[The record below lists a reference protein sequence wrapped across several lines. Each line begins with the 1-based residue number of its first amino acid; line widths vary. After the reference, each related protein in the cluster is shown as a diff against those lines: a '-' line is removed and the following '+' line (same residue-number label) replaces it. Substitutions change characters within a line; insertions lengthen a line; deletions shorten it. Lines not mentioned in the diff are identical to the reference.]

1 MRNFQEAILSTGGMT
16 TDAAVLMMYGE
27 YLKNGGKREDFMD
40 LSMEDIQIMYSVYMT
55 DELRAMKRMTEA
67 IAAIAGKELQEV
79 Y

>member
-1 MRNFQEAILSTGGMT
+1 MT
-16 TDAAVLMMYGE
+16 TDAAALMMYGE

>member
-40 LSMEDIQIMYSVYMT
+40 LSMEDVQIMYSVYMT